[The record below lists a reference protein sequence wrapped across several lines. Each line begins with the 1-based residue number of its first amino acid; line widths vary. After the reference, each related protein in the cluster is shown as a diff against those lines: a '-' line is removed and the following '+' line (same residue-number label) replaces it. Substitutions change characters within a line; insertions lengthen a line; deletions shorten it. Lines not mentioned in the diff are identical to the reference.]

1 MTKIQSLAVITITF
15 FVLAISGIMFLET
28 YEDHIQKLF
37 FSNFGQPDI
46 IYYKLHFSFWPEVF
60 FTINKIN
67 SSLPWYEIFLSA
79 INIIALYVCIR
90 DLKGNWFINTI
101 FIFSILIP
109 QLIFLNY
116 TRVAIFA
123 ATVATIGILQSN
135 GNKKIIG
142 YLILLLVAT
151 SIRWQLSFYTILIVL
166 ALYLNLSNLKRL
178 IWLPVILI
186 IPLYIY
192 IQNTSS
198 KQIEFYNTESYIFSL
213 NDSKNAKSILESD
226 TQSLLIK
233 EMTTRFIIPER
244 RIINETSLSKITFKK
259 FFEPAAISS
268 TVKNFLQKIL
278 DFHKKPIIYLV
289 IGYCFVLL
297 LLYVFYTLEIYK
309 YGIEHLIRIAIAL
322 SIIIGISILIRAV
335 FYVIFPS
342 MFIILIYVLNNNF
355 FINYKQKLIALLMG
369 LTIALLSILY
379 SFELQKKVLP
389 NQNLVTSIYKKLNEL
404 NYKKKKLMWDSQS
417 VVINFKPIFRPITSS
432 QNNYFIEEPYLNA
445 ESQIPNNNFKNYSDF
460 INYMSNK
467 SLWITDKERFT
478 LINKYLKTFYKKEYS
493 YTIIESF
500 PYNKNLKVN
509 KINNNIYE
517 SDTSILII
525 KPINYLKTY

>member
-1 MTKIQSLAVITITF
+1 
-15 FVLAISGIMFLET
+15 
-28 YEDHIQKLF
+28 
-37 FSNFGQPDI
+37 
-46 IYYKLHFSFWPEVF
+46 
-60 FTINKIN
+60 
-67 SSLPWYEIFLSA
+67 
-79 INIIALYVCIR
+79 
-90 DLKGNWFINTI
+90 
-101 FIFSILIP
+101 
-109 QLIFLNY
+109 
-116 TRVAIFA
+116 
-123 ATVATIGILQSN
+123 
-135 GNKKIIG
+135 
-142 YLILLLVAT
+142 
-151 SIRWQLSFYTILIVL
+151 
-166 ALYLNLSNLKRL
+166 
-178 IWLPVILI
+178 
-186 IPLYIY
+186 
-192 IQNTSS
+192 
-198 KQIEFYNTESYIFSL
+198 
-213 NDSKNAKSILESD
+213 
-226 TQSLLIK
+226 
-233 EMTTRFIIPER
+233 
-244 RIINETSLSKITFKK
+244 
-259 FFEPAAISS
+259 
-268 TVKNFLQKIL
+268 
-278 DFHKKPIIYLV
+278 
-289 IGYCFVLL
+289 VLL